1 MLLGLEDVC
10 LFSRAS
16 PEEPQ
21 HRLLLYVV
29 APVDTDSKYARFS
42 TPGFD
47 EPEKLVPEEAGT
59 RKGAVNWG
67 P

>member
-1 MLLGLEDVC
+1 MCLGLEDVC
-10 LFSRAS
+10 LFPRAS

-21 HRLLLYVV
+21 LQLLLYVV

-47 EPEKLVPEEAGT
+47 EPLEEAGT
-59 RKGAVNWG
+59 RKGAINWG